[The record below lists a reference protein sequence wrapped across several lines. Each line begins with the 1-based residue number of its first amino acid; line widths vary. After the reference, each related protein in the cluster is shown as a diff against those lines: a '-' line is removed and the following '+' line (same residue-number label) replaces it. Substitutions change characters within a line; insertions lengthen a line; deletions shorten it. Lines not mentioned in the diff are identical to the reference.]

1 MKRFFFLFLFFN
13 NLQRLSIAL
22 LETDFVKFP
31 ILVFPYSSSRL
42 YEKDETFF
50 IRNLFEKYVNC
61 STKRITRNT
70 YRFEKFT
77 FWEK

>member
-31 ILVFPYSSSRL
+31 ILVFL
-42 YEKDETFF
+42 ETLRERCTF
-50 IRNLFEKYVNC
+50 RNLFEKYVNC
-61 STKRITRNT
+61 STKRIARNT

-77 FWEK
+77 F